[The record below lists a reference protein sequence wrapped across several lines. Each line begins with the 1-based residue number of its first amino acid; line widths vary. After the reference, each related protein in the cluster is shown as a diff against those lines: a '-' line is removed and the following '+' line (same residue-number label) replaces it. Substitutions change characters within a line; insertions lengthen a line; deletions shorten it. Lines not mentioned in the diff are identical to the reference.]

1 MHAEGEF
8 QFSNG
13 CLIDSS
19 LKSDRITSVALHE
32 TLHAELY
39 TTTSY
44 GQLTIMLEKNFLFYD
59 KCKWMYN
66 ALFSYMNRM
75 QERIAVNIETLDIFN
90 KEGFDNYNSA
100 ILNLKNR
107 NNSYYNYF
115 RKLCCING
123 KVNTKEKSNNAMT
136 IIKVL
141 GHIALNLKINEI
153 PFEKFQ
159 NNKDLQNF
167 FNISENAVKYSPN
180 KRFDILVD
188 WLFRTT
194 KYEHV
199 INEVFTS
206 TIEDNS
212 LEYIHNLAFNT
223 AKKILYTSPM
233 ADRLIQR
240 ISTVSTRNISIN
252 CENPQYLTALP
263 IDFSIS
269 KKCEYSFLTL
279 NEFLKQILDIKNKD
293 YTISLPHQIGG
304 FEDLFFINL
313 FDNDK
318 KINYCTVLNDQ
329 TIFLTTLKKIEQPL
343 VFIQTKL
350 FRKLKHCIRGVAHTL
365 PIYIFIDSPI
375 YNSLDFLAKNFK
387 NGQYSYYNNNGNLIL
402 IIWRGSYV
410 FLCMIIEL
418 AIKELLNFFNEL
430 NISYLEFS
438 ASPLNQ
444 SALKKIVD
452 SCIENMILS
461 KNYTDSQRN

>member
-1 MHAEGEF
+1 MHTEGEF

-13 CLIDSS
+13 CLVDSN
-19 LKSDRITSVALHE
+19 LKSDRMTSVSLHE

-39 TTTSY
+39 TTTTY

-66 ALFSYMNRM
+66 TLFSYMNRM

-90 KEGFDNYNSA
+90 REGFDNYNNA

-115 RKLCCING
+115 RKLCRING
-123 KVNTKEKSNNAMT
+123 RVNSKEESINAIT
-136 IIKVL
+136 ILKAL

-159 NNKDLQNF
+159 NNNDLQNF
-167 FNISENAVKYSPN
+167 FNIPENTVKYSPN

-206 TIEDNS
+206 TIQDNS
-212 LEYIHNLAFNT
+212 SEYIHNLAFNT
-223 AKKILYTSPM
+223 AKKILYTSPI

-240 ISTVSTRNISIN
+240 ISTVGIGNFSLN
-252 CENPQYLTALP
+252 CENPQYLTTLP
-263 IDFSIS
+263 IDFSIN

-279 NEFLKQILDIKNKD
+279 NEFLKQISDEKYKN
-293 YTISLPHQIGG
+293 YTISLPHQLSG
-304 FEDLFFINL
+304 FEDLYFINL

-318 KINYCTVLNDQ
+318 KINYCTVLTDQ
-329 TIFLTTLKKIEQPL
+329 TIFLTALRKIKQPL

-350 FRKLKHCIRGVAHTL
+350 FKKLKHCIRGIAHTL
-365 PIYIFIDSPI
+365 PIYIFIDAPI
-375 YNSLDFLAKNFK
+375 FNSLDFIAKNFK
-387 NGQYSYYNNNGNLIL
+387 NGQYSYYNNIGNFIL

-410 FLCMIIEL
+410 FLCIVIEF
-418 AIKELLNFFNEL
+418 AIKELCNFFNEL
-430 NISYLEFS
+430 NISYLEFN

-444 SALKKIVD
+444 CELKKLLTTALKI
-452 SCIENMILS
+452 
-461 KNYTDSQRN
+461 